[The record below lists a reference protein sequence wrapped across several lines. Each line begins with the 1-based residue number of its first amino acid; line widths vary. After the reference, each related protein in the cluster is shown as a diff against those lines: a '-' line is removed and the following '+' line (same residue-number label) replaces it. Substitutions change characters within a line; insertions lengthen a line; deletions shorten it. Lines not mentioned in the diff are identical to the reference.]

1 MLHAPTSSTQKLS
14 WWGKVGNSLILQ
26 HSPSREGSPR
36 LHTWILEWAVIILI
50 NVPVRIR
57 TQDLWPGYHI
67 ELRAPT
73 SSTQKLK
80 LMRKCGQFNTTIY
93 RTPKKTRGGGG
104 AILLYLLLSSIG
116 LTHGS
121 LGKEILNFYP
131 ARQSWLP
138 GLGRLQTHH
147 PEEEMNIL
155 QNIQE

>member
-1 MLHAPTSSTQKLS
+1 MDTQIEIIIESYTKKFPFDVVFFFTTKCWYLS
-14 WWGKVGNSLILQ
+14 CPEFIIKV
-26 HSPSREGSPR
+26 
-36 LHTWILEWAVIILI
+36 
-50 NVPVRIR
+50 
-57 TQDLWPGYHI
+57 
-67 ELRAPT
+67 
-73 SSTQKLK
+73 TQKLK